1 MNLSAITLRD
11 LEYIS
16 AVAQHLHFG
25 KAAAACNVSQ
35 PALSAQIRKLED
47 QLGFSVFER
56 NNRKVAITDR
66 GRLLVDQ
73 ARVVLEEAQKLVTL
87 SQNGTEE
94 PEGIL
99 RLGAIATLGPYY
111 IPIVLPLF
119 KKKFPRLQV
128 VLQEGL
134 TENLLEELKAGNL
147 DMVVAARTFD
157 ESGFRVFSLFEEP
170 FLLAVPKD
178 HPLGRKDPLKRTD
191 LVGKEMVLLEDG
203 HCLRDQAL
211 EICPPNRRGN
221 IRQFHAMSL
230 ETLRQLVA
238 AGMGYTL
245 MPKLAVT
252 SGDTMRGLL
261 KYRSFKDQTIAREI
275 VLVVRDRFARMR
287 EAETLAEILHA
298 HAPFH
303 RKDSK

>member
-1 MNLSAITLRD
+1 MNVSSITLRE

-47 QLGFSVFER
+47 LLGFSIFER
-56 NNRKVAITDR
+56 NNRKVALTDR
-66 GRLLVDQ
+66 GKLLVDQ
-73 ARVVLEEAQKLVTL
+73 TRVVLEEAQKLVAL
-87 SQNGTEE
+87 SQSESQK

-99 RLGAIATLGPYY
+99 RMGAIATLGPYY
-111 IPIVLPLF
+111 IPFVLPWL
-119 KKKFPRLQV
+119 KKKFPLLQV

-134 TENLLEELKAGNL
+134 TENLLDDLKAGNL
-147 DMVVAARTFD
+147 DTVLAARTFD
-157 ESGFRVFSLFEEP
+157 ESGFRIFTLFEEP

-178 HPLGRKDPLKRTD
+178 HPLSRKDPLKPTD

-211 EICPPNRRGN
+211 QICPPNRRGN

-252 SGDTMRGLL
+252 SETMRGLL
-261 KYRSFKDQTIAREI
+261 KYRSFKDESIAREI
-275 VLVVRDRFARMR
+275 VLVVRDRFARMK
-287 EAETLAEILHA
+287 EAETIAAILRENS
-298 HAPFH
+298 PV
-303 RKDSK
+303 R